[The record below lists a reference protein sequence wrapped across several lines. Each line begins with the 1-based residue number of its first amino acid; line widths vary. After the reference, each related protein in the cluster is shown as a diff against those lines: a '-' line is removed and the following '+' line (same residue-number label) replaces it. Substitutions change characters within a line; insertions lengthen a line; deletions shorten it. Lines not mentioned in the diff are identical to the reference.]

1 MVLDGFNPFL
11 EFYGKHGIS
20 PVHQDID
27 NFRLHMLR
35 REKLYRIL
43 GLAPYAFSQ
52 KTIIEIGP
60 GGGHNSL
67 AFFNWGANVVFVEPN
82 PTAQAELRLLLVQ
95 HGILNER
102 WELFPVRI
110 EEMAAKGRGYDIV
123 IAEGFL
129 SGINNASEVIN
140 KIAELVNP
148 GGVAVVTCVDAI
160 SFFFEIVKRIIANR
174 LIQQT
179 DNFEEQVGILSRA
192 FSSHLKNL
200 EYASRPVEDWVI
212 DLFLNPAG
220 YGELFSIIDC
230 IKVFGNDFELMGSS
244 PSMFT
249 NYSWYKN
256 VDFDFSNSI
265 VEQFNRKRHSL
276 LLWDMEASER
286 SAELNERLFRVCEA
300 VRNLAGEFE
309 SQRSPSIIQDIIE
322 QLNEVIIIT
331 NDLDNRI
338 AVAINEAITL
348 LKEDNLNAEKVAN
361 AAEFAAAFGRGQ
373 QYVSMVRKFTK

>member
-1 MVLDGFNPFL
+1 MALGGYNPFV

-35 REKLYRIL
+35 REKLYRTL
-43 GLAPYAFSQ
+43 GLPLCAFSR

-60 GGGHNSL
+60 GGGYNSL

-82 PTAQAELRLLLVQ
+82 PTAQDELGLLLVQ

-110 EEMAAKGRGYDIV
+110 EEMASNGRGYDIV

-129 SGINNASEVIN
+129 PGINNAIEVVN
-140 KIAELVNP
+140 KIADLVNP

-160 SFFFEIVKRIIANR
+160 SYFFEILKRIIANR

-200 EYASRPVEDWVI
+200 KYASRPVEDWVI
-212 DLFLNPAG
+212 DQFLNPAG

-230 IKVFGNDFELMGSS
+230 IKAFGNDFELMGSS
-244 PSMFT
+244 PLMFT

-276 LLWDMEASER
+276 LLWNMDASER
-286 SAELNERLFRVCEA
+286 RTELNERLLQVCEA
-300 VRNLAGEFE
+300 VRKLAGEFE
-309 SQRSPSIIQDIIE
+309 CQRSPGIIKDIVE
-322 QLNEVIIIT
+322 QLNEVIVLT
-331 NDLDNRI
+331 NDLDSRI
-338 AVAINEAITL
+338 AAAINEAISL

-361 AAEFAAAFGRGQ
+361 AVAFAAAFGRGQ